1 MSWYGGYLTPAHA
14 LFKNTEPNVDNDYS
28 SNFDFHIVRAGT
40 HVVFPSEFIKKKKKN
55 RLATTWC
62 PPIESLSLF
71 LCVHIKQIEKKRL

>member
-40 HVVFPSEFIKKKKKN
+40 HDVFPSAFIKKKKK
-55 RLATTWC
+55 
-62 PPIESLSLF
+62 
-71 LCVHIKQIEKKRL
+71 QIGHDLVPTYRIFVAFCLRTY

>member
-40 HVVFPSEFIKKKKKN
+40 HDVFPSAFIN
-55 RLATTWC
+55 PLTA
-62 PPIESLSLF
+62 E
-71 LCVHIKQIEKKRL
+71 